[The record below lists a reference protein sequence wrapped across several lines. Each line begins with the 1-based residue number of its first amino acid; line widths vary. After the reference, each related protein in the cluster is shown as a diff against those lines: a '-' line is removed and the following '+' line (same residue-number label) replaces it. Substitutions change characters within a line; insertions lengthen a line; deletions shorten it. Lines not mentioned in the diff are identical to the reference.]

1 MSQQT
6 NLNVSP
12 YFDDFDA
19 AKDFHK
25 VLFKPGF
32 PVQAR
37 ELTTLQSILQNQ
49 VEKFGQHFFKE
60 GAKVIPGNTGY
71 SQLYYSVQ
79 LNNTYLGIPVAGY
92 AEELV
97 GTKIT
102 GQTSGVSAYVDKV
115 LFAEDSEK
123 GNLTLY
129 INYLNSSTT
138 NNATQTF
145 SDGESLICNT
155 TISSGLLGNTSI
167 SAGTPFATTIAQ
179 DSTAIGSS
187 FQIDNG
193 VYFIRGYFVN
203 VEKETLVLDQYTNTP
218 NYRVGLYVKEEI
230 INSDIDESL
239 TDNSQGFNNFSAPGA
254 DRFKIS
260 TYLIKKSLTDFDDDN
275 FIELATIENGNIRTK
290 VQRGDLGGG
299 PGYLDIRDTLARRTY
314 DESGDY
320 CVKPFEVAV
329 LNSLNNNLGNRGI
342 YQEGQTTSSGA
353 TPNDDLAIYKL
364 SPGKAYVKGFELET
378 LSPTFLDSPKPRTTK
393 TLENQSI
400 NYNTGP
406 TLKVN
411 RLYGA
416 PELGIGNTYIVS
428 LRDRKVGDSQIAAPG
443 AEIGVAR
450 IYDFNLE
457 SGSYSTSNS
466 NLNEWDLK
474 LFDVQTIT
482 KMTVN
487 EPITLSVPTFI
498 KGANSGATAFLKDAA
513 TSSKTLNLYEK
524 AGTFIP
530 NESLIIDGVQNGRIA
545 LASTTLSL
553 SDVKSVFGTD
563 NRLTGTAS
571 TFSADVIQSSFFN
584 VGIATISAAPVQT
597 GLATVTSQNPL
608 FPGTLVKEN
617 NLVQY
622 TVGTSIDPIVA
633 RVVSVGNTT
642 ITISGVSTVTGLYNG
657 GLPSSTTDVT
667 DFKVLTTPMQK
678 SFDNT
683 LFTRL
688 PKLNVADVDLTDA
701 SLTIRRNFDV
711 NISGNQLSTP
721 AVAGLNETFLAYDD
735 ERYTLIRSDGSTELL
750 TSDRVQFL
758 VGGSQLQIYNLGSDD
773 TGATLT
779 ATLRKSKPK
788 AKSKLKK
795 RVNSIVVNK
804 STNQGAGTGATTF
817 NDGLDYGNFPF
828 GTRVQDERLSL
839 NFPDII
845 EIHGIFESSDTGDAT
860 APKMTIA
867 SLNSTSTTSA
877 ELIIG
882 ELLVGQQSGAVAI
895 CAEKLSDSQ
904 ITFVYKNDNVFQ
916 ESEVITFQE
925 SDVTGVIQT
934 LDAPSFDISSNYSY
948 VDGQKGTIYGHGFLK
963 KKAEASAPSR
973 RIKAYFSS
981 GFYDSSD
988 DGDITTVNSY
998 SQFNYA
1004 LDLHN
1009 VNGVS
1014 VSDMIDIRPRV
1025 SEYTVEAGSRSP
1037 LEFFGRTFNAD
1048 GNSAANILA
1057 SDESIVSDLSYY
1069 QGRIDRIFLTKDG
1082 KMQVKYGDPA
1092 DTPEKPVVVDDALE
1106 IATITLPPYL
1116 YDVRQA
1122 SIQSLEHKRYRMVD
1136 IKQLENRIKNLEY
1149 YTALSLLETNTANL
1163 FVSDSEGLNR
1173 FKSGFFV
1180 DNFTSFQTQEE
1191 DAQIKNSIDIN
1202 KKELRPSHYT
1212 NAIDLTP
1219 GPVVNVDP
1227 AADLSQTEI
1236 EGTSVT
1242 RKNDIV
1248 TLDYT
1253 DVEWLKQSFA
1263 TRTESVTPFLI
1274 SFWQGTLELTPAT
1287 DTWVDTVRLEPK
1299 VIDVEGNYSATFDR
1313 LVETQG
1319 VDPQTGFGP
1328 ITWGSWETNWT
1339 GTETTRFTRDRTQ
1352 ESRPPFRGWM
1362 GQPGGGVRHVFG
1374 TGTRTT
1380 IRDTLEETIAVGVQ
1394 NRTGTRTV
1402 ITEQFDR
1409 TSVGD
1414 RTVSRD
1420 LVPYMR
1426 SRNITFIN
1434 KRVKP
1439 LTRLY
1444 AFFDGENVSKYC
1456 VPKLLEIN
1464 MTSGTFQVGE
1474 NVVGRMNQ
1482 TGLSPDLSGTLPRI
1496 KFRVAQQ
1503 NHREGTYN
1511 DPSAV
1516 YPENPYVSGQTLPST
1531 YSSTSTILNVDL
1543 YSLSNQAEG
1552 DFSGYVASGMV
1563 LVGETSG
1570 ATATV
1575 TDLRLISDLAAN
1587 LNGSFFIP
1595 NPNNLNHPRF
1605 ETGTRTLN
1613 FINDDTNSYEDAT
1626 TISEESYTASG
1637 TLETVQENI
1646 ISVRNARLEQR
1657 QEFQSRNVNESL
1669 GTQVV
1674 GSEVIGRSNFRVLI
1688 GWYDPL
1694 AQSFLVDDETGVFLT
1709 KCDVFFQT
1717 KDDMDIPLVFQLR
1730 TMENGFP
1737 TQRILPFSEVVVSP
1751 DDIQTSADGTVATT
1765 IEFNAPVFCEGGK
1778 EYAICLASNSTKYSV
1793 FISRVGENDLL
1804 SQTFISNQPYLGSL
1818 FKSQNASTW
1827 EPSQWEDLKF
1837 TLYRADFV
1845 TTGSVEFYNPTLS
1858 SGNAQVPTLVPNPL
1872 VLNSREIR
1880 VGLGSTLQDTIEFG
1894 NTVSQLGTNATGNL
1908 TATAGIATGTLNV
1921 IRAGLGYTPASGSLT
1936 FSGVNLVTVTGSG
1949 RGATANIT
1957 VSNGVAIGAT
1967 INGGGSGYSVGD
1979 VVGVSTIGINSLG
1992 TNMRLSVVS
2001 IASTNEFVLNNV
2013 QGDFSTGAGFTM
2025 QYTNSA
2031 GVTTTLNH
2039 TFGGNVTPSTIN
2051 VVNDGLHIKVNHKNH
2066 GMYFDNN
2073 RVQLS
2078 GAQSDVRGTKLSA
2091 VYEVGSSADI
2101 SVDDASNF
2109 SNFESVGVGT
2119 TNIGLL
2125 QIGDEVIKYTSV
2137 SGNTI
2142 GGNIVRGTNQIEYPI
2157 GTPVFKYELGGVSL
2171 ARINKTHNLNDAT
2184 VSNPIAFDSYNVKID
2199 QAGNTSSVNTENYT
2213 ARSSSESGS
2222 FPPIYFN
2229 QTKSTGGYAVKATQ
2243 NIPFEIITPIV
2254 QNITVPGTT
2263 ISAKV
2268 RTTTSSSLSGN
2279 EIPYIDNG
2287 LESVAIGEIN
2297 YLDSAR
2303 AVYSKVNADNNLT
2316 NLTGTKS
2323 LNMSIQLDTTDTRLS
2338 PVIDS
2343 QRVSA
2348 ILTSNRLNSVITNYA
2363 TDSRVNTIQDD
2374 PTACQYLSKEI
2385 VLENSATSLK
2395 VLLNGHINSTSDI
2408 RVFYAISD
2416 QQNFDPIYIPFP
2428 GYANLNTKGQV
2439 IALENSDGTSDA
2451 LIPKTNGY
2459 GFDSSSI
2466 EYRDYTFT
2474 ADDLPAFRNYRIK
2487 ILLTGTNQVFVPRIK
2502 DLRVIALA

>member
-71 SQLYYSVQ
+71 SQLYYCVQ
-79 LNNTYLGIPVAGY
+79 LNSTYLGIPVSAY
-92 AEELV
+92 AEQLV

-115 LFAEDSEK
+115 LYAEDSER

-129 INYLNSSTT
+129 INYLNSSTS
-138 NNATQTF
+138 NNSTQTF

-155 TISSGLLGNTSI
+155 TITSGLLGNTSI
-167 SAGTPFATTIAQ
+167 AAGAPFAITIAQ
-179 DSTAIGSS
+179 DSTAVGSS

-203 VEKETLVLDQYTNTP
+203 VEKETLVLDQYNNTP

-230 INSDIDESL
+230 INSDLDESL
-239 TDNSQGFNNFSAPGA
+239 TDNSQGFNNYSAPGA
-254 DRFKIS
+254 DRLKIS
-260 TYLIKKSLTDFDDDN
+260 TSLIKKSLTDFDDDN

-290 VQRGDLGGG
+290 VRSGDLGGG
-299 PGYLDIRDTLARRTY
+299 PGYLDVRDTLARRTY

-320 CVKPFEVAV
+320 YVRPFEVAV
-329 LNSLNNNLGNRGI
+329 LDSLNNNVGNRGLF
-342 YQEGQTTSSGA
+342 QPGQSTYGGS
-353 TPNDDLAIYKL
+353 TPSEDLAVYKI
-364 SPGKAYVKGFELET
+364 SPGKAYVKGYELET
-378 LSPTFLDSPKPRTTK
+378 LSPSFIDVSKPRTTK
-393 TLENQSI
+393 FLENQSI

-411 RLYGA
+411 RLYGG

-443 AEIGVAR
+443 NEIGVAR

-457 SGSYSTSNS
+457 SGSYSSSNADT
-466 NLNEWDLK
+466 NQWDLA

-482 KMTVN
+482 KITVN
-487 EPITLSVPTFI
+487 EPVTLSVPTFI

-513 TSSKTLNLYEK
+513 SSSTTLNVYEK
-524 AGTFIP
+524 TGSFIP
-530 NESLIIDGVQNGRIA
+530 NESLIFDGIPNGRIA
-545 LASTTLSL
+545 LAATTLSL

-571 TFSADVIQSSFFN
+571 TFSADVIQAPFFN

-597 GLATVTSQNPL
+597 GLATVTSPNVL
-608 FPGTLVKEN
+608 FPGTIVKEN

-622 TVGTSIDPIVA
+622 TVSTSTDPIVA

-657 GLPSSTTDVT
+657 GLPTSTIDVT
-667 DFKVLTTPMQK
+667 DFRVLSTPIQK
-678 SFDNT
+678 STDNT
-683 LFTRL
+683 LYTRL
-688 PKLNVADVDLTDA
+688 PKTNIAEVDLTDA
-701 SLTIRRNFDV
+701 SLTIRKTFSVD
-711 NISGNQLSTP
+711 ISDNQLATP
-721 AVAGLNETFLAYDD
+721 ATAGSNETFLAFDD
-735 ERYTLIRSDGSTELL
+735 ERYSLIRSDGTTELL
-750 TSDRVQFL
+750 TSDRFAFL
-758 VGGSQLQIYNLGSDD
+758 VGGTQLQIYNLGNDD

-779 ATLRKSKPK
+779 ATLRKQKPK
-788 AKSKLKK
+788 AKAKLKK
-795 RVNSIVVNK
+795 RVNSTVVNK
-804 STNQGAGTGATTF
+804 SRNQGAGTGTTTF
-817 NDGLDYGNFPF
+817 NDGLDYGNYPF

-839 NFPDII
+839 NVPDII
-845 EIHGIFESSDTGDAT
+845 EIHGIFESADTSDAT
-860 APKMTIA
+860 APEMTLTTLT
-867 SLNSTSTTSA
+867 SVSTTTA
-877 ELIIG
+877 ELIVG
-882 ELLVGQQSGAVAI
+882 EVLVGQQSGAVAI
-895 CAEKLSDSQ
+895 CAEKLNDSK
-904 ITFVYKNDNVFQ
+904 ITFIYKNDNTFQEGEVVSFQ
-916 ESEVITFQE
+916 ESNVN
-925 SDVTGVIQT
+925 GVIQT
-934 LDAPSFDISSNYSY
+934 LDSPSFEISANYTF
-948 VDGQKGTIYGHGFLK
+948 VNGQKGTFYGHGFLK
-963 KKAEASAPSR
+963 RKEESSSPTRKL
-973 RIKAYFSS
+973 KVYYSS

-998 SQFNYA
+998 SQFDYA
-1004 LDLHN
+1004 SDLESI
-1009 VNGVS
+1009 NGVS
-1014 VSDMIDIRPRV
+1014 VSDIIDIRPRV
-1025 SEYTVEAGSRSP
+1025 SNYTVTQNSRSP
-1037 LEFFGRTFNAD
+1037 LEFLGRTFNAN
-1048 GNSAANILA
+1048 GNSAANVLA
-1057 SDESIVSDLSYY
+1057 SDESLVVDLSYY

-1082 KMQVKYGDPA
+1082 KFQVKYGDPS
-1092 DTPEKPVVVDDALE
+1092 DRPEKPVGVEDALE

-1116 YDVRQA
+1116 YNVRQA
-1122 SIQSLEHKRYRMVD
+1122 SISSLEHKRYRMAD

-1163 FVSDSEGLNR
+1163 FVADSEGLNR

-1180 DNFTSFQTQEE
+1180 DNFTSFQSQEE
-1191 DAQIKNSIDIN
+1191 SAPIKNSIDIN
-1202 KKELRPSHYT
+1202 RKELRPSHYT
-1212 NAIDLTP
+1212 NAVDLIP
-1219 GPVVNVDP
+1219 GPVVNTDP
-1227 AADLSQTEI
+1227 TADLSQTDVEGTNVTRNNDVVTLNYTEI
-1236 EGTSVT
+1236 E
-1242 RKNDIV
+1242 
-1248 TLDYT
+1248 
-1253 DVEWLKQSFA
+1253 WLRQNFA

-1274 SFWQGTLELTPAT
+1274 SFWQGTLELTPAS
-1287 DTWVDTVRLEPK
+1287 DTWVDTARLEPK
-1299 VIDVEGNYSATFDR
+1299 IIDVEGNYAATFDR

-1319 VDPQTGFGP
+1319 LDPQTGFGP

-1339 GTETTRFTRDRTQ
+1339 GTETTRFTRDRT
-1352 ESRPPFRGWM
+1352 EENRPPNRGWL
-1362 GQPGGGVRHVFG
+1362 GQPGGGVRYAWG

-1380 IRDTLEETIAVGVQ
+1380 FRDTLEETIQTGVES
-1394 NRTGTRTV
+1394 RTGTRTV
-1402 ITEQFDR
+1402 VTEQFDR

-1420 LVPYMR
+1420 LIPFMR
-1426 SRNITFIN
+1426 SRNVTFIN

-1444 AFFDGENVSKYC
+1444 AFFDGVDVSKYC

-1474 NVVGRMNQ
+1474 NVIGRMVQ
-1482 TGLSPDLSGTLPRI
+1482 TGLGPDLGESSARI
-1496 KFRVAQQ
+1496 TFRVAQQ
-1503 NHREGTYN
+1503 NHREGAYD

-1516 YPENPYVSGQTLPST
+1516 YPEDPYTNTPLASA
-1531 YSSTSTILNVDL
+1531 YSSTSTILNVDCF
-1543 YSLSNQAEG
+1543 SLSNQAQG
-1552 DFSGYVASGMV
+1552 QYSGYVATGMR
-1563 LVGETSG
+1563 LVGESSG

-1575 TDLRLISDLAAN
+1575 TDVKLVSDLAAN

-1605 ETGTRTLN
+1605 ETGTKTLN
-1613 FINDDTNSYEDAT
+1613 FINDDNNNYDDAT
-1626 TISEESYTASG
+1626 TISEETYTASG

-1646 ISVRNARLEQR
+1646 ISVRNARIEQK
-1657 QEFQSRNVNESL
+1657 QEFQSRNVNRSL
-1669 GTQVV
+1669 GTEVV
-1674 GSEVIGRSNFRVLI
+1674 GSDVIGRSTFNTIV

-1694 AQSFLVDDETGVFLT
+1694 AQSFLVEDDTGIFLT
-1709 KCDVFFQT
+1709 KCEVYFQT

-1730 TMENGFP
+1730 TMLNGFP
-1737 TQRILPFSEVVVSP
+1737 TQKVLPFSEVVVSP
-1751 DDIQTSADGTVATT
+1751 DDIQTSGDGTIATT
-1765 IEFNAPVFCEGGK
+1765 IQFKAPVYLEGGQ

-1804 SQTFISNQPYLGSL
+1804 TQTFISNQPYLGSL

-1827 EPSQWEDLKF
+1827 EASQWEDLKF
-1837 TLYRADFV
+1837 ALYRADFV
-1845 TTGSVEFYNPTLS
+1845 TSGSVEFYNPELS
-1858 SGNAQVPTLVPNPL
+1858 SGNAQVPTLQPNSL
-1872 VLNSREIR
+1872 VLNSRQIR

-1908 TATAGIATGTLNV
+1908 TKTAGIATGTLNV
-1921 IRAGLGYTPASGSLT
+1921 INSGIGYTPGSGSLT

-1949 RGATANIT
+1949 RGATADVTI
-1957 VSNGVAIGAT
+1957 SNGVAIGAT
-1967 INGGGSGYSVGD
+1967 ILAGGTGYSIGD

-1992 TNMRLSVVS
+1992 SNMRLSLVS
-2001 IASTNEFVLNNV
+2001 IASTNEFILDNV
-2013 QGDFSTGAGFTM
+2013 QGNFTTGAGFTM
-2025 QYTNSA
+2025 QYTNSL

-2039 TFGGNVTPSTIN
+2039 SFGGNVVPTSIN
-2051 VVNDGLHIKVNHKNH
+2051 VINDGRHIKVNHKNH
-2066 GMYFDNN
+2066 GMYFNNN
-2073 RVQLS
+2073 RVEIS
-2078 GAQSDVRGTKLSA
+2078 GAQSDIRPTKLTA
-2091 VYEVGSSADI
+2091 TYEIGSVADI
-2101 SVDDASNF
+2101 EVDSASSF
-2109 SNFESVGVGT
+2109 SAFENVGVGT
-2119 TNIGLL
+2119 TNVGYL
-2125 QIGDEVIKYTSV
+2125 QIGDEIIEYTSV

-2142 GGNIVRGTNQIEYPI
+2142 GGDIVRGTNQITYPV
-2157 GTPVFKYELGGVSL
+2157 GTPVYKYELGGVSL
-2171 ARINKTHNLNDAT
+2171 KRINTSHDLSSVS
-2184 VSNPIAFDSYNVKID
+2184 VSNPISFDSYNINLD
-2199 QAGNTSSVNTENYT
+2199 MSSATGT
-2213 ARSSSESGS
+2213 ARTDGGGY
-2222 FPPIYFN
+2222 PVLYLN
-2229 QTKSTGGYAVKATQ
+2229 QTKSTGGYKIKATQ

-2254 QNITVPGTT
+2254 QNVTVPGTT
-2263 ISAKV
+2263 ISAQV
-2268 RTTTSSSLSGN
+2268 RTTSSSSLSGT
-2279 EIPYIDNG
+2279 EIPYIDKG
-2287 LESVAIGEIN
+2287 FETATIGEIN
-2297 YLDSAR
+2297 YLDTPR
-2303 AVYSKVNADNNLT
+2303 AIYSKINAENNLT
-2316 NLTGTKS
+2316 TIPGSKS
-2323 LNMSIQLDTTDTRLS
+2323 LNLRVQLDTTDTRIS
-2338 PVIDS
+2338 PVVDA

-2363 TDSRVNTIQDD
+2363 TDNRVNTIQSD

-2395 VLLNGHINSTSDI
+2395 VLLNAHINSTSDI

-2416 QQNFDPIYIPFP
+2416 QQGFDPIYIPFP

-2439 IALENSDGTSDA
+2439 IAPENNDGSPDA
-2451 LIPKTNGY
+2451 LIPKTNAY

-2487 ILLTGTNQVFVPRIK
+2487 ILLTGTNQVFVPRVK